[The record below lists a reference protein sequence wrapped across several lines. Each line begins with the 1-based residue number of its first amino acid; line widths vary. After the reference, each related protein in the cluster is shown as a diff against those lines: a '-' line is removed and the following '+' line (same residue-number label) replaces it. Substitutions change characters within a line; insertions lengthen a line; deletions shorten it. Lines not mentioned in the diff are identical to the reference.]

1 MWCCH
6 AQVCLGT
13 EFLVEESE
21 ERGREWAV
29 DTGSPGHTGGEAGGG
44 VVTRWWHNTVSPTVT
59 LLHVQLTLIRQFQAW
74 SSLPALQGWR
84 ESWICSKYAVHP
96 FYTIIRIFNW
106 KNFLLSRPRNS
117 FSIVLRC
124 EVSCTQLPA
133 PATLSHTGLWS
144 SDIIPVIINTVCLT
158 VTQPRLTHTFIISN
172 SREQQQQTQEN
183 PVTRE
188 EWLWWIKSKICQ
200 YLCLINWLIQDST
213 GRSVWSW
220 SREEWLQRRNF
231 DCQSWLV
238 DIRLSQLTK

>member
-74 SSLPALQGWR
+74 TSLPALQGWR

-106 KNFLLSRPRNS
+106 NK
-117 FSIVLRC
+117 FSIFTASDLFLNCFTMWGVMY
-124 EVSCTQLPA
+124 PA
-133 PATLSHTGLWS
+133 PSSGHTESHWIVEQWHHPCHHQHSVPHCDSASSHT
-144 SDIIPVIINTVCLT
+144 
-158 VTQPRLTHTFIISN
+158 HFYY
-172 SREQQQQTQEN
+172 QQQQRTAATNTGESSEERGVIVVDQE
-183 PVTRE
+183 
-188 EWLWWIKSKICQ
+188 
-200 YLCLINWLIQDST
+200 
-213 GRSVWSW
+213 
-220 SREEWLQRRNF
+220 
-231 DCQSWLV
+231 
-238 DIRLSQLTK
+238 